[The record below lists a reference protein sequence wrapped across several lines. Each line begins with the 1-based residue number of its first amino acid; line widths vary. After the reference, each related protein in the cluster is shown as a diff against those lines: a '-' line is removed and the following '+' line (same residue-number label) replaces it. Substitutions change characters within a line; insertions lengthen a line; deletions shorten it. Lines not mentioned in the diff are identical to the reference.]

1 MKLFAIALIV
11 LGSLGLV
18 WGSVS
23 LTRSEK
29 VVDLGPLEIRKE
41 KQSSIPI
48 PPLLGLVGVT
58 AGIVLLSRVR

>member
-18 WGSVS
+18 WGGVS

-29 VVDLGPLEIRKE
+29 VVDLGSLEIRKE
-41 KQSSIPI
+41 KQSNIPI